1 MTGTKL
7 WERYQ
12 AGLQYQRQMGFPESF
27 PEYVRFKE
35 GDQWPKPTKA
45 TRHLPRP
52 VFNLIE
58 YFIRTKRSNVY
69 NTTVKMVFSP
79 AEESDERTEE
89 AATAYTNYASC
100 LWEELEQDALNEE
113 FLDDAATL
121 GTGVLHY
128 YWDSGES
135 GGSRYP
141 YQGSLRGEIIDPLA
155 IFFGN
160 PQVWEVQKQPD
171 ILIASRATVES
182 VRQTAKGLGLKPEEV
197 ELIQPDEAE
206 AGEYPAEEAKE
217 LLHQKCTLL
226 TRYYKDGGEV
236 KFDRG
241 TRTAV
246 LQEGVPLTPE
256 GAQERITRYPVVV
269 MPWVRRKKCIYGIGE
284 AAGMIPT
291 QKAVNWLMGMN
302 ILSAQDLAWP
312 KMIAKEGAL
321 RQEITNAPGEIIV
334 DHNVGG
340 PGLSYLNP
348 PAFSGFA
355 VNLVDKVTDLLRQT
369 SGVSEVSTGE
379 PFTSTMAASAIIALQ
394 NQAKQPIQSIQRRF
408 FGAMKQVGKI
418 WEEFFRCYYTLPRPM
433 RYHNSLGQEESG
445 VFLGSQYADIP
456 LALSVDVG
464 AASEYSESLAQAT
477 LDKLF
482 DGGHIPL
489 SAYIELAP
497 QNVMPFKEQLKRL
510 LEEQQTQQGM
520 EPPMNSGLPEAE
532 GQPPAGNLPQ
542 VREGVVNRAVPLL

>member
-1 MTGTKL
+1 MTDTKL

-12 AGLQYQRQMGFPESF
+12 AGLAYQRQMGFPEDF
-27 PEYVRFKE
+27 PEYIRFKE
-35 GDQWPKPTKA
+35 GDQWPRPTKA

-52 VFNLIE
+52 VFNLVE
-58 YFIRTKRSNVY
+58 FFIRTKRSNVY

-79 AEESDERTEE
+79 AEESDELTEE
-89 AATAYTNYASC
+89 AASAYTSYASY
-100 LWEELEQDALNEE
+100 LWEELGQDALNEE

-121 GTGVLHY
+121 GTGILHY
-128 YWDSGES
+128 YWDPEEV

-141 YQGSLRGEIIDPLA
+141 YAGGLKGEIIDPLS

-160 PQVWEVQKQPD
+160 PQLDDVQRQPD
-171 ILIASRATVES
+171 LIIASRTPVEA
-182 VRQTAKGLGLKPEEV
+182 VVELAKECGFQGEQLQ
-197 ELIQPDEAE
+197 LIQPDEAE
-206 AGEYPAEEAKE
+206 AGEYPAEEAKG
-217 LLHQKCTLL
+217 LSQQKCTLL
-226 TRYYKDGGEV
+226 TRYYKAGGEV
-236 KFDRG
+236 VFDRG

-256 GAQERITRYPVVV
+256 GAKEKITRYPVVV
-269 MPWVRRKKCIYGIGE
+269 LPWIRRKKCIYGIGE

-312 KMIAKEGAL
+312 KMVAKEGAL

-334 DHNVGG
+334 DHSPGG

-379 PFTSTMAASAIIALQ
+379 PFTATMAASAIIALQ

-408 FGAMKQVGKI
+408 FGAMKQVGRI

-433 RYHNSLGQEESG
+433 RYRDELGQEESG
-445 VFLGSQYADIP
+445 VFLGARYADIP

-489 SAYIELAP
+489 EAYIELAP

-510 LEEQQTQQGM
+510 LEEEKARQEETAPDG
-520 EPPMNSGLPEAE
+520 PDPMGS
-532 GQPPAGNLPQ
+532 PPALGAAG
-542 VREGVVNRAVPLL
+542 EGVSADAMPLL